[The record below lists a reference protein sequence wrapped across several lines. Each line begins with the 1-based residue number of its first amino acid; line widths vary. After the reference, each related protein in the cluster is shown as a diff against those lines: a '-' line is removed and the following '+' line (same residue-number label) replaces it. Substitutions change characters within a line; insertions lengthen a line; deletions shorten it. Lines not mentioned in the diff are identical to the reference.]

1 MNEGGYKMSQSEEK
15 ETVVNTVDP
24 ESDVNTENQ
33 ETTDAQDGSE
43 VEQVIEEVVSE
54 GPSELELVQQ
64 QLEEETNRHLRLRAD
79 YENFKRRVQLDREAA
94 DKYKSQGLLTN
105 LLPVLDNFARAME
118 VETVSEESQ
127 SLRKGLEMVYKTLV
141 EATER
146 EGLQMVESEGVAFDP
161 TIHQAVMTDTDDSKE
176 SGIVLQELQK
186 GYKYKDRVLRPA
198 MVKVNE

>member
-1 MNEGGYKMSQSEEK
+1 MSQSEEK
-15 ETVVNTVDP
+15 ESVVNTADQ

-33 ETTDAQDGSE
+33 ESAEAQNVSE
-43 VEQVIEEVVSE
+43 VEEVVSE
-54 GPSELELVQQ
+54 EPSELELVQK

-141 EATER
+141 EATEK
-146 EGLQMVESEGVAFDP
+146 EGLQIVEAEGVEFDP
-161 TIHQAVMTDTDDSKE
+161 TIHQAVMTDSDDSKE
-176 SGIVLQELQK
+176 SGVVLQELQK
-186 GYKYKDRVLRPA
+186 GYKYKDRVLRPS

>member
-1 MNEGGYKMSQSEEK
+1 MSQSEEK
-15 ETVVNTVDP
+15 ESVVNTGEQDA
-24 ESDVNTENQ
+24 SVNTENA
-33 ETTDAQDGSE
+33 EAQNAPE
-43 VEQVIEEVVSE
+43 VEQVIEETASE
-54 GPSELELVQQ
+54 EPSELESVQQ

-146 EGLQMVESEGVAFDP
+146 EGLQVIDAENAAFDP
-161 TIHQAVMTDTDDSKE
+161 TVHQAVMTDKDDSKE